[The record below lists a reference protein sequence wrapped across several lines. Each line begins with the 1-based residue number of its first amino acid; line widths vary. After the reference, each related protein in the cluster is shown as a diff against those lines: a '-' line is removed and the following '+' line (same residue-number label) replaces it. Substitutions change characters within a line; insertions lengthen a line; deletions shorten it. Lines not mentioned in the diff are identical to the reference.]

1 MESKKNCEKDKINKT
16 NNSSSSKQLKVW
28 YSISDLLTTDK
39 LNELKR
45 QINCD
50 YPNVLLKFKQK
61 KLSELYLCLNAIL
74 MAII

>member
-1 MESKKNCEKDKINKT
+1 MESKKNCEKDKIKKT

-39 LNELKR
+39 LNELKG

>member
-1 MESKKNCEKDKINKT
+1 MESKKNCEKDKIKKT